1 MTKLSTL
8 LFLLFTIASF
18 LPFATTTR
26 VFYTKLLRLLIKTE
40 ELRIAIVNPC
50 IKIPVMDYFVK
61 TEISMEEV

>member
-50 IKIPVMDYFVK
+50 IKILVMDYFVK

>member
-40 ELRIAIVNPC
+40 ELRIVIVNPC